1 VFDKLEDVVKRFER
15 LEEKLA
21 DPTIYDRQ
29 EEFKKVNEERG
40 QLEDIVIAYKEYKR
54 VKNNLS

>member
-29 EEFKKVNEERG
+29 DEFKKVNEERG
-40 QLEDIVIAYKEYKR
+40 QLKTLSLPIRNIKR
-54 VKNNLS
+54 LRIT